1 MSYCKDAGA
10 KKDIRD
16 LADAL
21 MLAFILCSFE
31 CLY

>member
-21 MLAFILCSFE
+21 MLA
-31 CLY
+31 LYTMLF

>member
-21 MLAFILCSFE
+21 MLA
-31 CLY
+31 LYIMLF